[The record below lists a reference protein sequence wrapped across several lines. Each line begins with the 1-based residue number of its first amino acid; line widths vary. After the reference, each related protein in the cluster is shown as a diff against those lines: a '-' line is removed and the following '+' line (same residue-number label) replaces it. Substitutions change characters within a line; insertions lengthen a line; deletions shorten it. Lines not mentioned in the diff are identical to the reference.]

1 MGKYCWP
8 CRPPVRRNAP
18 EGHQAVGARNQAE
31 QASRGRLGGVPDADH
46 LSALPDAPL
55 LYIMSFP
62 KAWEVVRTCVLSR
75 RWRHLWKSV
84 PCIDIRLRTGDY
96 IDMPQGFTDFVHHL
110 FCRRDASAKLDTLHL
125 RSSDLGCAHNEG
137 DARACALTS
146 VNVGPPRNA
155 IKQGARVIHFVGHR
169 NGDWFSGMSPARL
182 GNASFVSC
190 HLKDL
195 EAVLCPGR

>member
-1 MGKYCWP
+1 MGHLFDAM
-8 CRPPVRRNAP
+8 PPKVTKRWVPVTRRSK
-18 EGHQAVGARNQAE
+18 R
-31 QASRGRLGGVPDADH
+31 VPDADH

-137 DARACALTS
+137 DARLW
-146 VNVGPPRNA
+146 
-155 IKQGARVIHFVGHR
+155 IHK
-169 NGDWFSGMSPARL
+169 A
-182 GNASFVSC
+182 
-190 HLKDL
+190 DL
-195 EAVLCPGR
+195 A